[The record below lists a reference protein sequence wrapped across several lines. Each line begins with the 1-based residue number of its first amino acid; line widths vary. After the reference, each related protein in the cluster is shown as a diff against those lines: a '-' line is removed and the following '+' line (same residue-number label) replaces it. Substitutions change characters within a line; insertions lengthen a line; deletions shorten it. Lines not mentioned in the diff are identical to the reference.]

1 MLYLWF
7 KQKHKSMSNLTKFPA
22 QVFCNREVQTV
33 RSIYSRTGLKLV
45 LVLFNIMKINL
56 ITPFFTRTGRG
67 RMDTSPQRC
76 GAMINCL
83 NIKILQA
90 QDTMAPNFPISTYR
104 NTINEFL
111 QIYFQPKCRCQPAMM
126 YLNALKALK
135 TLLFSR
141 TGLKPTILPCPAMKK
156 INL

>member
-1 MLYLWF
+1 
-7 KQKHKSMSNLTKFPA
+7 MSNLTKFPA

-56 ITPFFTRTGRG
+56 ITPFFYPDRTRQDGHDRKKL
-67 RMDTSPQRC
+67 
-76 GAMINCL
+76 GAMINYL
-83 NIKILQA
+83 NITVLQA